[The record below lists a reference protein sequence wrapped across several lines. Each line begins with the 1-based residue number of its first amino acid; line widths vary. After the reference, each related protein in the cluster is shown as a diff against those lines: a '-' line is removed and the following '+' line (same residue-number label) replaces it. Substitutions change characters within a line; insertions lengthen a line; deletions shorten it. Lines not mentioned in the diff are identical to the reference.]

1 MSLVDHARN
10 ISVNLLQREWND
22 WWHLGLGSSGSE
34 ADRRLTRGGDLYS
47 GVISY
52 SGNEAADG

>member
-1 MSLVDHARN
+1 M
-10 ISVNLLQREWND
+10 NLLQREWND